1 MIREDLTCWEVLG
14 NKGSLGFP
22 SEPCTPLSPLAMA
35 ERLCVR
41 RQPYL
46 CVCDG
51 VLLLKWVWLWL
62 LVWARARGAC
72 CQWVVCVRGWNWMWL
87 WLRVCAW
94 WVTAPEAGSSSC
106 SSALTTLLLSAAIHT
121 LWCSGMRPRGKDQSQ
136 TGCVTH
142 TFFKGTFS
150 VSTRAEER
158 VHMLARR
165 QMQGQESSLN
175 NTTHLSTQTNEH
187 TPCLEIKIKLE
198 CNSWHHRDMQNLT
211 CLHRWFWETAQT
223 GAQMRRCPVQE
234 EQPPV

>member
-87 WLRVCAW
+87 WLRVCVW

-106 SSALTTLLLSAAIHT
+106 SSALTTLLLSAAIHM
-121 LWCSGMRPRGKDQSQ
+121 LWCSGMRPRGKTKVRQVVSH
-136 TGCVTH
+136 TH
-142 TFFKGTFS
+142 FFKGTFS
-150 VSTRAEER
+150 VSTRTEKKEFICLRTDKCKGRR
-158 VHMLARR
+158 VH
-165 QMQGQESSLN
+165 
-175 NTTHLSTQTNEH
+175 
-187 TPCLEIKIKLE
+187 
-198 CNSWHHRDMQNLT
+198 
-211 CLHRWFWETAQT
+211 
-223 GAQMRRCPVQE
+223 
-234 EQPPV
+234 

>member
-87 WLRVCAW
+87 WLRVCVW
-94 WVTAPEAGSSSC
+94 WVTAPETGSSSC
-106 SSALTTLLLSAAIHT
+106 SSALTTLLLSAAIHM
-121 LWCSGMRPRGKDQSQ
+121 LWCSGMRPRGKTKVRQVVSH
-136 TGCVTH
+136 TH
-142 TFFKGTFS
+142 FLKALSLSAQGQKKK
-150 VSTRAEER
+150 R
-158 VHMLARR
+158 VHMLAHR

-175 NTTHLSTQTNEH
+175 NTTLFPSHTHAPIHTNKR
-187 TPCLEIKIKLE
+187 TVLRSK
-198 CNSWHHRDMQNLT
+198 
-211 CLHRWFWETAQT
+211 
-223 GAQMRRCPVQE
+223 
-234 EQPPV
+234 